1 MQVNLRREN
10 DIVIADLSGRLVLGE
25 AQEALRDTVEE
36 LIAGGDRKI
45 LLNVSNLA
53 RVDSSG
59 IGELVAALK
68 LAQSVDARLALLQ
81 IEESIRRILDMSRV
95 LPLFENYSDEAEAVA
110 ALSDEA

>member
-1 MQVNLRREN
+1 MQVNLRRED

-36 LIAGGDRKI
+36 LIAAGDRKI

-81 IEESIRRILDMSRV
+81 LEESIRRILDMSRV
-95 LPLFENYSDEAEAVA
+95 LPLFENYSDESEAIA